1 MSTNTD
7 YVCRLAEQKRALD
20 MDERRHIYSE
30 GIAYAIVLLVCATT
44 FGLAVFEVSL

>member
-7 YVCRLAEQKRALD
+7 YVYRLAEQKRALD

-30 GIAYAIVLLVCATT
+30 GIAWAVVTLVSAIT
-44 FGLAVFEVSL
+44 FALAVFEVSL